1 MQQKLELTWVGK
13 NDPREHIEPRILIED
28 PSRSYGD
35 KNTENMIIHGDN
47 LLALKA
53 LEDK

>member
-47 LLALKA
+47 LPSI
-53 LEDK
+53 